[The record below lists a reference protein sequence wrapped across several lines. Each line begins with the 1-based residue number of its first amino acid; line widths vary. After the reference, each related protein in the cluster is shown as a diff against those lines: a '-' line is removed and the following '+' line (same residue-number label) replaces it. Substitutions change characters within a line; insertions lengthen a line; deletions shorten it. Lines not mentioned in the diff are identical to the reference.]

1 MSLSAVHS
9 IKAGNHVDSHTVLY
23 GVIGDPIR
31 HSKSPVMMNRA
42 FRETGENG
50 IYTAFHITPDRL
62 GAFVEGVRAMGIR
75 GVNVTIPHKIAIM
88 PYLDAIDPSAEAVG
102 AVNTVVNSDGRLTG
116 YNTDGLGYVR
126 SLREEAEA
134 ELAGKRIVL
143 IGAGGAARGILHA
156 LAAEKPASIVIANRT
171 LERAETLAAEV
182 IGASKAGEAAA
193 VGAVGPVGLRGACQ
207 EADIVVNT
215 TSVGMSPHPDELPMD
230 IDANWLRPGAVASD
244 IVYNPMKTRFLHEA
258 EAAGCRIH
266 GGLGMFIYQGAY
278 AFEYWTSRTAPA
290 AAMREAVLEAF
301 HNQ

>member
-1 MSLSAVHS
+1 LSAAQA
-9 IKAGNHVDSHTVLY
+9 IAAGNHVDSHTVLY

-42 FRETGENG
+42 FRETGVNG
-50 IYTAFHITPDRL
+50 IYAAFHITPDRL
-62 GAFVEGVRAMGIR
+62 EAFVEGVRAMGIR

-134 ELAGKRIVL
+134 DISGKRIVL

-156 LAAEKPASIVIANRT
+156 LAAERPASIVIANRT
-171 LERAETLAAEV
+171 LERAETLAATAV
-182 IGASKAGEAAA
+182 NKGTVSA
-193 VGAVGPVGLRGACQ
+193 VGMEGLRGACQ
-207 EADIVVNT
+207 EADIVINT

-230 IDANWLRPGAVASD
+230 IEAGWLRPGAVASD
-244 IVYNPMKTRFLHEA
+244 IVYNPMKTRFLKEA

-278 AFEYWTSRTAPA
+278 AFEYWTSRPAPA

-301 HNQ
+301 NNN